1 MDGTGELG
9 WTPLQVYL
17 SWLFADIQCCSRCSY
32 KGSLDSFPIK
42 KNGTGWTKTC
52 LRCTTSKMA
61 SKANKEN
68 QNPDPNQGRRSKHL
82 SEMQPSVITLEECL
96 QLVSM
101 NKDSPFELDA
111 FVHIP
116 VGLFGEG
123 DEGEEIVHKRAN
135 RIRDELARA
144 SEYHWKWVLVRW
156 LRYVQTYI
164 HGHQS
169 KEVSSRECINSC
181 DIFLCTVRRRADE
194 AETPYRYK

>member
-1 MDGTGELG
+1 
-9 WTPLQVYL
+9 
-17 SWLFADIQCCSRCSY
+17 
-32 KGSLDSFPIK
+32 
-42 KNGTGWTKTC
+42 
-52 LRCTTSKMA
+52 MA

-123 DEGEEIVHKRAN
+123 HEEEEIVHKRAN
-135 RIRDELARA
+135 RIQDELARA
-144 SEYHWKWVLVRW
+144 SEYHWK
-156 LRYVQTYI
+156 
-164 HGHQS
+164 
-169 KEVSSRECINSC
+169 
-181 DIFLCTVRRRADE
+181 
-194 AETPYRYK
+194 